1 MDIGKFID
9 EYVNFKS
16 EQARDALVA
25 KHVVATFVPYE
36 TKIAEAKNIVEN
48 SCYVEV
54 DGKKKFW
61 LNTPI
66 RYILFIKTIITL
78 YTDLEF
84 DTTNILL
91 QINLLEQYQIIEPI
105 IAKIGPDYQKFQT
118 ILNMTLDDT
127 MANERSL
134 ISYLENLEESIG
146 VVLDS
151 LSKLSQEQADAYK
164 ELLETN

>member
-164 ELLETN
+164 ELLESN

>member
-48 SCYVEV
+48 SCYIDVN
-54 DGKKKFW
+54 GSKKFW
-61 LNTPI
+61 LNTPM
-66 RYILFIKTIITL
+66 RYILFIKAVIML

-84 DTTNILL
+84 SDMNTLL
-91 QINLLEQYQIIEPI
+91 QLNLLEQYQIVEPI
-105 IAKIGPDYQKFQT
+105 IAKIGPDYEKFQT
-118 ILNMTLDDT
+118 ILNMTLDDA

-134 ISYLENLEESIG
+134 ISYLENMGESIG
-146 VVLDS
+146 IVLDE
-151 LSKLSQEQADAYK
+151 LSKIALEQA
-164 ELLETN
+164 EGN

>member
-25 KHVVATFVPYE
+25 KHVVATYIPYE
-36 TKIAEAKNIVEN
+36 TKIAEAKNIVES
-48 SCYVEV
+48 SCYMDVN
-54 DGKKKFW
+54 GKKKFW
-61 LNTPI
+61 LNTPM
-66 RYILFIKTIITL
+66 RYILFIKAAIML

-84 DTTNILL
+84 SDMNILL
-91 QINLLEQYQIIEPI
+91 QLNLLEQYQIVEPI
-105 IAKIGPDYQKFQT
+105 TEKIGPDYLKFET
-118 ILNMTLDDT
+118 ILNMTLNDA